1 MTLDKKNE
9 SAQENEL
16 TESAVELDV
25 NASSTFE
32 LAIHLLNVQCALLR
46 ERIVDERIKKNPN
59 EDYIGQLRHDMEDA
73 WKERQLLALGDRSVM
88 LKIIV
93 KYRNKL

>member
-1 MTLDKKNE
+1 MSLDKKNE
-9 SAQENEL
+9 STQANEL
-16 TESAVELDV
+16 TESPVELDA

-32 LAIHLLNVQCALLR
+32 LAFHLLNAQCALLR

-59 EDYIGQLRHDMEDA
+59 EEYIGQLRHGMEDA

-88 LKIIV
+88 REIIV
-93 KYRNKL
+93 KYRNK